1 VLEKIKKIIKDSP
14 LLKTIIFFLSVLIS
28 GILASSFVTE
38 ITVNGKIVWAKFY
51 SVLSFYLILSYLI
64 LLYLYNKLLYEH
76 EIEQKKFL
84 EKDYVQ
90 SYIMSECLPE
100 LAERYKRDLKDGKS
114 QGELIDIQKEIKKL
128 SK

>member
-1 VLEKIKKIIKDSP
+1 MLEKIKKIIKDSP